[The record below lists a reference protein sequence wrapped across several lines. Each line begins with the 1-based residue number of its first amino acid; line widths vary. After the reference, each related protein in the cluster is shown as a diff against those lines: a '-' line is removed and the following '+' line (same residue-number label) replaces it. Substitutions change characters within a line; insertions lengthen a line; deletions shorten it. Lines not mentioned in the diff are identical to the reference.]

1 METNDVKIGQ
11 ILSTYDNIVLG
22 THINPDGDAVSST
35 LAFAQTLK
43 IMGKNPV
50 VLIGKY
56 SDKYCHIKGTEFIYN
71 GDYNNINTDIFIALD
86 CGDKKRLGKAQSVF
100 ERAKITFN
108 IDHHISNNNFADNN
122 IVLANA
128 SSSSEV
134 VFEVIKN
141 FSIINVDI
149 AEAIYTGIISDT
161 GGFRHNS
168 TTPETHNVV
177 AQLLKYNINFS
188 EIHRKVLYDHTIEQ
202 IKVFTKALNNIEIDD
217 EIAFTTITVQE
228 LKQCGAD
235 TTDLDGIVEY
245 MLNIRGVE
253 VSVFLYEKS
262 DGSVKASLRSKNID
276 VNNIALKYGG
286 GGHKAAAGASF
297 DKNIAQVKDIILND
311 IKNELRTKNE

>member
-1 METNDVKIGQ
+1 METNDIKIGQ

-22 THINPDGDAVSST
+22 THVNPDGDAVSST
-35 LAFAQTLK
+35 FAFAQTLK
-43 IMGKNPV
+43 IMGKNPI
-50 VLIGKY
+50 VLISKY
-56 SDKYCHIKGTEFIYN
+56 SDKYCYIKGAEFIYN
-71 GDYNNINTDIFIALD
+71 GDYDNINPDVFIALD
-86 CGDKKRLGKAQSVF
+86 CGDKKRLGKSQPVF
-100 ERAKITFN
+100 DRAKITFN

-141 FSIINVDI
+141 FSIINTDI

-161 GGFRHNS
+161 GGFKHNS
-168 TTPETHNVV
+168 TTAETHNIV

-202 IKVFTKALNNIEIDD
+202 IKIFTKALNNLEIDNK
-217 EIAFTTITVQE
+217 IAFTTITVQE

-245 MLNIRGVE
+245 MLNIRGIE

-276 VNNIALKYGG
+276 VNNIASKYGG

-297 DKNIAQVKDIILND
+297 DKNILQVKDIILND
-311 IKNELRTKNE
+311 IENELRTKNE